1 MNLSESIVFEGGP
14 FWPNLVWVLP
24 LLLIG
29 AVWLAVAVIVHKGED
44 VDRPN
49 RMAHLYGYTVCLI
62 SLVIALITL
71 SSILNAAFDRA
82 NPLQSESPFGAS
94 LTSFESYKATY
105 RREQAVFDRA
115 EGAKPDTLSDAS
127 LRTRYDALVRDR
139 IASTRYRTG
148 KSITIG
154 LIFLVLSVVL
164 FLTHWRWVR
173 RLNGSQRAAA

>member
-1 MNLSESIVFEGGP
+1 VFDGGP
-14 FWPNLVWVLP
+14 FWPSLVWVLP

-29 AVWLAVAVIVHKGED
+29 AVWLAVAVVVQKGED

-71 SSILNAAFDRA
+71 SSILNAVFDRA
-82 NPLQSESPFGAS
+82 NPLQSESSFGAS
-94 LTSFESYKATY
+94 FTSFVSYKATY
-105 RREQAVFDRA
+105 RREQTVFDRA
-115 EGAKPDTLSDAS
+115 EGAKPDTLSEVS
-127 LRTRYDALVRDR
+127 LRARYDALVRDR

-154 LIFLVLSVVL
+154 LIFLVLSVFL

>member
-139 IASTRYRTG
+139 IALTRYRTG

-154 LIFLVLSVVL
+154 LVFLVLSIVL

>member
-1 MNLSESIVFEGGP
+1 MSEGFLVADSP
-14 FWPNLVWVLP
+14 FWPSIFWVLP

-44 VDRPN
+44 VARPN
-49 RMAHLYGYTVCLI
+49 PMVRMYGYTVCLI

-127 LRTRYDALVRDR
+127 LRTRYDALVRGR
-139 IASTRYRTG
+139 IASPRYRTG
-148 KSITIG
+148 NAIPD
-154 LIFLVLSVVL
+154 
-164 FLTHWRWVR
+164 
-173 RLNGSQRAAA
+173 AP

>member
-1 MNLSESIVFEGGP
+1 MVDGGP
-14 FWPNLVWVLP
+14 FWPNLIWVLP

-29 AVWLAVAVIVHKGED
+29 AVWLAVAVIVHKGGD

-62 SLVIALITL
+62 GLVIALITL
-71 SSILNAAFDRA
+71 SSILNAVFDRA
-82 NPLQSESPFGAS
+82 NPLQSERPFGAS

-127 LRTRYDALVRDR
+127 LRARYDALVRDR
-139 IASTRYRTG
+139 IASIRYRTG
-148 KSITIG
+148 KSIMIG
-154 LIFLVLSVVL
+154 LVFLVLSAVL
-164 FLTHWRWVR
+164 FFTHWRWVR

>member
-127 LRTRYDALVRDR
+127 LRARYDALVRDR

-164 FLTHWRWVR
+164 FLAHWRWVR

>member
-1 MNLSESIVFEGGP
+1 MFEGGP

-62 SLVIALITL
+62 GLVIALITL

-115 EGAKPDTLSDAS
+115 ERAKPDTLSDAS
-127 LRTRYDALVRDR
+127 LRARYDALVRDR
-139 IASTRYRTG
+139 IASTHYRTG

>member
-1 MNLSESIVFEGGP
+1 MFEGGP

-94 LTSFESYKATY
+94 LTSFESYKANPLSHGQVY
-105 RREQAVFDRA
+105 NDRSHFPGPFRRSISRA
-115 EGAKPDTLSDAS
+115 LAMGP
-127 LRTRYDALVRDR
+127 
-139 IASTRYRTG
+139 STQWFSTSG
-148 KSITIG
+148 C
-154 LIFLVLSVVL
+154 
-164 FLTHWRWVR
+164 LT
-173 RLNGSQRAAA
+173 SA

>member
-1 MNLSESIVFEGGP
+1 LNLSESIVFEGGP
-14 FWPNLVWVLP
+14 LWPNLVWALP

-115 EGAKPDTLSDAS
+115 EGAKPDTLSDTS

-164 FLTHWRWVR
+164 FLTNWRWVR

>member
-139 IASTRYRTG
+139 IASTSYRTG

-164 FLTHWRWVR
+164 FLTNWRWVR